1 MREPVSQMTRD
12 YLLKKKLCLVNKNS
26 FGFGFSRLK
35 CNFKQNHGKYIVFG
49 GCIFFKN
56 KNKKLRFAII
66 EKSVFSNHKQLS
78 IFKNA

>member
-1 MREPVSQMTRD
+1 MTRD

-56 KNKKLRFAII
+56 KNKKIA
-66 EKSVFSNHKQLS
+66 VCNHRKIS
-78 IFKNA
+78 IFKSQAIEHF